1 MHKRVFL
8 VAVLLLLLAVFVP
21 VKREIHMSVPCEVLD
36 QQNDSFSGSTYVHF
50 SGTYTDYL
58 LFQDRFHGRIY
69 CPDYLI
75 MTDSA
80 LPTNLVTDELDEI
93 MSYHHNG
100 TIADIRY
107 YASTWLEEDLNRFF
121 IWVHEPDEN
130 IPGASHGRWFLCP
143 VDMTFADIYNILSG
157 R

>member
-1 MHKRVFL
+1 MRKRVIL
-8 VAVLLLLLAVFVP
+8 VAVALLLLVVFVP
-21 VKREIHMSVPCEVLD
+21 VKREIHMSVPCQVLD
-36 QQNDSFSGSTYVHF
+36 QQEDSFSGFTDVSF
-50 SGTYTDYL
+50 SGTYTDYIF
-58 LFQDRFHGRIY
+58 FQDSFHGRIY
-69 CPDYLI
+69 SPDYVI
-75 MTDSA
+75 MTEYA
-80 LPTNLVTDELDEI
+80 VLTRLVTGELDEI

-107 YASTWLEEDLNRFF
+107 YASTWLEEDLERFF

-143 VDMTFADIYNILSG
+143 VDMTFDDIYEMLSG